1 MKRSLLTSALL
12 LALAG
17 TASAAEY
24 YKWVD
29 ASGVT
34 RYAEKPPAGVNAQRV
49 TTYGGSAPTNFA
61 QGKEEMDEA
70 KHREQ
75 VEAKA
80 RELEAKEQEQCKKV
94 ESQLA
99 TLKERGRVR
108 MKDAEGNE
116 RVLTEEEHAAKI
128 IELEEYM
135 KSMCTKEGA

>member
-1 MKRSLLTSALL
+1 MKLTFLTSAIL

-17 TASAAEY
+17 AASAADY

-49 TTYGGSAPTNFA
+49 STYGGSAANTS
-61 QGKEEMDEA
+61 QQTKEEVDEA

-80 RELEAKEQEQCKKV
+80 KELEAKEQEQCTKV
-94 ESQLA
+94 ESQLT

-108 MKDAEGNE
+108 MKDAQGNE

-135 KSMCTKEGA
+135 KTMCTKAE